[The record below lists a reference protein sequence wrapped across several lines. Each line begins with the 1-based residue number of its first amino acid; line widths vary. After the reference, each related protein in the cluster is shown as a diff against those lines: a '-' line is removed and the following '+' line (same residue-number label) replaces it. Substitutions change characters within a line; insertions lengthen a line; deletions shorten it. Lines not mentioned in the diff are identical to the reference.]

1 MPIETS
7 LPQNVVHCFPANR
20 TVILRRRVL
29 SVFFGLMFIAGSV
42 FFLLP
47 DATSIV
53 LSIAS
58 MIGAISC
65 ILIVV
70 QSFLIESYRVAL
82 DYEQNEVVLRYQFQ
96 KIKIPFEDFDTRDGQ
111 PDRVQTAWSS
121 LPVKSRRAPAKFLI
135 LDNVRDSACYQ
146 TANHDLA
153 SEEDFNQLKT
163 EAETIRNCFRGE
175 QEEPASSSEEED
187 EFAKII
193 ASARA
198 DTTKNIDE

>member
-1 MPIETS
+1 MPETSS
-7 LPQNVVHCFPANR
+7 LPQNVVHCFPASG

-29 SVFFGLMFIAGSV
+29 SVLFGLLFIAGSV

-65 ILIVV
+65 ILILA
-70 QSFLIESYRVAL
+70 QSFLIASYRVAL

-96 KIKIPFEDFDTRDGQ
+96 KIKIPFEDFDTRDGE
-111 PDRVQTAWSS
+111 PDRVQAAWSS
-121 LPVKSRRAPAKFLI
+121 LPVKSRKTPAKFLI

-153 SEEDFNQLKT
+153 SEEDFDTLKA
-163 EAETIRNCFRGE
+163 EAETIRNFFRGKPKE
-175 QEEPASSSEEED
+175 LAFTSEEED